1 MDYTD
6 KTKKRGSIK
15 SGLIAM
21 FAVLI
26 IIPIIILGIYAYIV
40 AKNNLIEQT
49 RITMIGNADVIS
61 YGIENNVKR
70 ENDVVKFF
78 SYEDDFRRALER
90 NHMDPYTLTDELN
103 EEIEPLIWYY
113 LSSDNNIESI
123 VICSDLILENH
134 VGDFLKRPE
143 TELEKEWYE
152 YTNNEYGT
160 TWMVDGEGGV
170 YLIKAL
176 LDSGTSSEII

>member
-1 MDYTD
+1 MDNTE
-6 KTKKRGSIK
+6 KTKKRGSIR

-21 FAVLI
+21 FAILI
-26 IIPIIILGIYAYIV
+26 IIPIVILGIYAYIV

-61 YGIENNVKR
+61 YGIENNAKR

-90 NHMDPYTLTDELN
+90 NRMDPYALTDELN

-123 VICSDLILENH
+123 VICSDLIMENH
-134 VGDFLKRPE
+134 VGDFLKQPE
-143 TELEKEWYE
+143 TDLEKEWYE
-152 YTNNEYGT
+152 
-160 TWMVDGEGGV
+160 
-170 YLIKAL
+170 L
-176 LDSGTSSEII
+176 

>member
-26 IIPIIILGIYAYIV
+26 IIPIVILGIYAYIV

-61 YGIENNVKR
+61 YGIENNEQSLNTSVLFDSDKGR
-70 ENDVVKFF
+70 
-78 SYEDDFRRALER
+78 DDMFVFGSFVLFRKNIVPLYL
-90 NHMDPYTLTDELN
+90 PYN
-103 EEIEPLIWYY
+103 
-113 LSSDNNIESI
+113 
-123 VICSDLILENH
+123 
-134 VGDFLKRPE
+134 
-143 TELEKEWYE
+143 
-152 YTNNEYGT
+152 
-160 TWMVDGEGGV
+160 
-170 YLIKAL
+170 
-176 LDSGTSSEII
+176 